1 MKEQNTEKDD
11 HTNDYA
17 VRYTVP
23 ESTPEQKEKSDR
35 ITKMIKRQLF
45 KRREINNRHAFRKFY

>member
-1 MKEQNTEKDD
+1 MTEQSTEKDD
-11 HTNDYA
+11 HTNEYSI
-17 VRYTVP
+17 RYTEQEP
-23 ESTPEQKEKSDR
+23 TPEQKAKVDK